1 MNGLVALPSAL
12 EGDAGGVDH
21 GLTAGDG
28 GRDRS
33 GNAQIGSQNG
43 DLADIA
49 CGLDPLRELDA
60 PAGHADLIAL
70 LRQRPHDGAA
80 DEAAAAKDRDL
91 LDAHGCC
98 L

>member
-1 MNGLVALPSAL
+1 MDRPVALAAAL
-12 EGDAGGVDH
+12 EGNAGSIDH
-21 GLTAGDG
+21 CLAAGDG
-28 GRDRS
+28 GRHR
-33 GNAQIGSQNG
+33 GGIAQVGPHQR

-49 CGLDPLRELDA
+49 GGLDPLGQLDA
-60 PAGHADLIAL
+60 PTGDPDLVAL